1 MKICQRVLDFVHL
14 NIFVNSLIQNSKIMI
29 FNLINKIANETM
41 LDSHLNGNWESH
53 SNLF

>member
-1 MKICQRVLDFVHL
+1 
-14 NIFVNSLIQNSKIMI
+14 MI
-29 FNLINKIANETM
+29 NMINKIANETM